1 MLHLKIKEQ
10 QELISPPQLIF
21 SLKKIN
27 KGKEREGGV
36 DTTKY
41 IVSLYEKLKE

>member
-21 SLKKIN
+21 SLKKKKK
-27 KGKEREGGV
+27 KGKREGGV

-41 IVSLYEKLKE
+41 IVYLYEKFKK